1 MLRAAVALVS
11 RGPDAALAVPDPFE
25 AGLFAVRPVE
35 GSFIVGEG
43 TEDHPHGLGVGKIDG
58 RAQLDFDMME
68 PIEGPGFEGPA
79 WPSGP

>member
-11 RGPDAALAVPDPFE
+11 YGPVAALAVTDPIG
-25 AGLFAVRPVE
+25 AGPFAVRPVE
-35 GSFIVGEG
+35 GGLVVGEG

-68 PIEGPGFEGPA
+68 PIEGPGFEGPV